1 MKFFLS
7 IIVTALFSWLIGL
20 ISFLP
25 WYTFVLV
32 ALVVASLIKQKPL
45 AAFYSGFLAL
55 FILWMVWVL
64 VKDVPNEHLLSTKVA
79 LILPFK
85 GNYTLLMIVVGFI
98 GGLLGGFG
106 ALTGSFVGTLKFD

>member
-7 IIVTALFSWLIGL
+7 IIITALFSWLSGL

-25 WYTFVLV
+25 WYSFVAV
-32 ALVVASLIKQKPL
+32 AFVVATLFRQKPIVSFL
-45 AAFYSGFLAL
+45 SGFLAL
-55 FILWMVWVL
+55 FVLWLVWAL
-64 VKDVPNEHLLSTKVA
+64 VKDIPNEHLLSTKVA

-85 GNYTLLMIVVGFI
+85 GNFTLLVIVTGFV

-106 ALTGSFVGTLKFD
+106 SLTGSFVKKD